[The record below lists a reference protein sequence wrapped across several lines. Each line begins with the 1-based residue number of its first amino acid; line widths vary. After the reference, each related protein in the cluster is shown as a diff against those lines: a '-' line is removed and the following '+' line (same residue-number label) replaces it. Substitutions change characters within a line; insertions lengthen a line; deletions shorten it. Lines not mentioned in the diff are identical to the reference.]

1 MKNLFLTLL
10 GLIISINSLAYDFQL
25 DGIYYTIISES
36 DCTVEVSR
44 NNDEY
49 YSGNLTIPSQVT
61 KYGQTYTVKRIGQN
75 AFMDCKNLY
84 SVTIPETVDSIS
96 SGAFIWCSSISEIKV
111 DSNSPYFQ
119 SKDGV
124 LFDKAMTKLLHFPNA
139 KSGNYIIPDGV
150 KTIASHSF
158 NTNMQLNSVSMPSS
172 LKRIE
177 EQAFEI
183 CESLYEVQLSTTL
196 EFIGFQAFSSC
207 PFTTITLPESLKH
220 IDSDAFNGCDK
231 LKSIFIPK
239 NVEYIGDKSAIGYC
253 TSLEKIEVDPENLYY
268 TSIDGILYDKAL
280 TKVLKCPSQIK
291 DLEWITLPSTIT
303 YICKSAFHTNKSL
316 ARIVIPAGVTVIDNG
331 AFGGCSNLSRVT
343 CYAQIPPST
352 PMEQYN
358 TSDPWD
364 ATARSSATL
373 YVPKGCA
380 DIYRKFYNRTY
391 YYGNVYPY
399 AKFKEIIEMDEEAGI
414 SSDIYDDGNIDISR
428 FNASGIKV
436 YSATNGLNIIRMS
449 NGTIKKVIK

>member
-10 GLIISINSLAYDFQL
+10 GLIISINSIAYDFQL

-36 DCTVEVSR
+36 DCIVEVSR

-84 SVTIPETVDSIS
+84 SVTIPETVDSIN
-96 SGAFIWCSSISEIKV
+96 SGAFIWCSAISEIKV
-111 DSNSPYFQ
+111 DGNSPYFQ

-139 KSGNYIIPDGV
+139 KSGDYVIPNGV

-158 NTNMQLNSVSMPSS
+158 NTNMQLHSVSMPSTIT
-172 LKRIE
+172 RIE
-177 EQAFEI
+177 EQAFEV
-183 CESLYEVQLSTTL
+183 CESLYEVQLSTSL
-196 EFIGFQAFSSC
+196 EFIGNSAFSSC
-207 PFTTITLPESLKH
+207 PLTSISLPESLKF
-220 IDSDAFNGCDK
+220 IGNNAFNGCDR
-231 LKSIFIPK
+231 LKTIYIPK
-239 NVEYIGDKSAIGYC
+239 SVEYIGENTAIGYNV
-253 TSLEKIEVDPENLYY
+253 SLEKIEVDPENMYY

-280 TKVLKCPSQIK
+280 TKVLKCPTQIQNM
-291 DLEWITLPSTIT
+291 EWITLPSTIT
-303 YICKSAFHTNKSL
+303 YICTSAFHSNKSL
-316 ARIVIPAGVTVIDNG
+316 TRIVIPAGVTVIDNG

-352 PMEQYN
+352 PMGQYN

-380 DIYRKFYNRTY
+380 DVYRNFYNRTY
-391 YYGNVYPY
+391 FFGNVYPY
-399 AKFKEIIEMDEEAGI
+399 AKFKEIIEIDEMAGI
-414 SSDIYDDGNIDISR
+414 SSGIYDDSNIEISR

-436 YSATNGLNIIRMS
+436 NSATNGLNIIRMS

>member
-10 GLIISINSLAYDFQL
+10 GLIISINSIAYDFQL

-84 SVTIPETVDSIS
+84 SVTIPETVDSIN
-96 SGAFIWCSSISEIKV
+96 SGAFIWCSAISEIKV
-111 DSNSPYFQ
+111 DGNSPYFQ

-139 KSGNYIIPDGV
+139 KSGDYVIPNGV

-158 NTNMQLNSVSMPSS
+158 NTNMQLRSVSMPSTIT
-172 LKRIE
+172 RIE
-177 EQAFEI
+177 EQAFEV
-183 CESLYEVQLSTTL
+183 CESLYEVQLSTSL
-196 EFIGFQAFSSC
+196 EFIGNSAFSSC
-207 PFTTITLPESLKH
+207 PLTSISLPESLKF
-220 IDSDAFNGCDK
+220 IGNNAFNGCDR
-231 LKSIFIPK
+231 LKTIYIPK
-239 NVEYIGDKSAIGYC
+239 SVEYIGENTAIGYNV
-253 TSLEKIEVDPENLYY
+253 SLEKIEVDPENMYY

-280 TKVLKCPSQIK
+280 TKVLKCPTQIQNM
-291 DLEWITLPSTIT
+291 EWITLPSTIT
-303 YICKSAFHTNKSL
+303 YICTSAFHTNKSL
-316 ARIVIPAGVTVIDNG
+316 TRIVIPAGVTVIDNG

-352 PMEQYN
+352 PMGQYN

-380 DIYRKFYNRTY
+380 DVYRNFYNRTY
-391 YYGNVYPY
+391 FYGNVYPY
-399 AKFKEIIEMDEEAGI
+399 AKFKEIIEIDEMAGI
-414 SSDIYDDGNIDISR
+414 SSGIYDDSNIEISR

-436 YSATNGLNIIRMS
+436 NSATNGLNIIRMS